1 MIGWFRKKGRIILL
15 KAFDQ
20 RSNLAKC
27 FDQRDEII
35 KNKKEF
41 HFVMLQLKLS
51 QHPLV
56 KYPRGLNDNFY

>member
-51 QHPLV
+51 
-56 KYPRGLNDNFY
+56 

>member
-1 MIGWFRKKGRIILL
+1 MIGWFRKKGKIILL

-27 FDQRDEII
+27 FDQRDKII

-41 HFVMLQLKLS
+41 HFVMLQ
-51 QHPLV
+51 
-56 KYPRGLNDNFY
+56 